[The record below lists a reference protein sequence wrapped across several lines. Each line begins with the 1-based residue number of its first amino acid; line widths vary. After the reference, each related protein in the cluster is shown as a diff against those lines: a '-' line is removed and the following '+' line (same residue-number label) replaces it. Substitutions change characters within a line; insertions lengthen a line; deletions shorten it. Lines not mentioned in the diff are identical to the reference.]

1 MEINNFLSITN
12 KDIIIKTVTEAAKNS
27 VQDTTNNT
35 QTENI
40 CKASCDSVILNGKE
54 VSAFGDLA
62 DIEVEN
68 LKDVSDVTEISP
80 SDNEIQT
87 VTSTKPNV
95 IQDVKNVTEAE
106 LQKIKEKIYLIHNT
120 KISFVD
126 SNVEMPFNN
135 VDGLFT
141 FLSDISGGKIN
152 KNTGITKSQLTKLTQ
167 NDKWED
173 AHNDF
178 FGSLNRAFADKGY
191 DYKISYYDIR
201 HLFYSAATYDAQMDY
216 YEFQN
221 KVEDFAQKV
230 QYEFNTLSDQK
241 KLEFLLEKTKDYLI
255 AAGLEDQLAALQRL
269 TGENIGADEITL
281 PGDDLIAE
289 NTIKLGQIAVTDLE
303 GNQLGGY
310 NSWSNYPSEYE
321 YNGVTYKASLW
332 YGDNDDYTYV
342 EDKNGNYVYDT
353 EIEKYT
359 LYNYYNISHQN
370 LTRYSRQLCD
380 MGLTIDS
387 SYLNADWYLGVDV
400 LVHELT
406 HATAF
411 IYYQGMYEKDSEG
424 NLRLQ
429 NYPNEQTIEKLRTMG
444 IIDETEANTLK
455 TNSDEYDWNKL
466 KYIMRSAW
474 GEYAAYQA
482 DADYIDSIA
491 GDIFDKNKGGMEMAA
506 SGANEK
512 NNISKHIEKY
522 YDKELIPTNDW
533 WVSYKDTDDWSAY
546 I

>member
-12 KDIIIKTVTEAAKNS
+12 KDIILKTVTEAAKNS
-27 VQDTTNNT
+27 VQNT
-35 QTENI
+35 DNIRTENI

-54 VSAFGDLA
+54 VSAFGDLS
-62 DIEVEN
+62 DIDVEN
-68 LKDVSDVTEISP
+68 LKDVSDASEITTTS
-80 SDNEIQT
+80 NTNTQT
-87 VTSTKPNV
+87 ITSTEPQV

-120 KISFVD
+120 EISFGV
-126 SNVEMPFNN
+126 NMPFNN

-141 FLSDISGGKIN
+141 FLSDISGGTIN

-178 FGSLNRAFADKGY
+178 FGSINRAFADKTS
-191 DYKISYYDIR
+191 DYVISYYDIR
-201 HLFYSAATYDAQMDY
+201 HLFYTAAASDAQMNY
-216 YEFQN
+216 SEFKN
-221 KVEDFAQKV
+221 KVENFAQKV
-230 QYEFNTLSDQK
+230 QDEFEALSDQE
-241 KLEFLLEKTKDYLI
+241 KLEFLLEKTEDYLI
-255 AAGLEDQLAALQRL
+255 AAGLEDQLRALQRL
-269 TGENIGADEITL
+269 TGENINTDEITL
-281 PGDDLIAE
+281 PGNDLIAE

-359 LYNYYNISHQN
+359 PYNSSNITHQN
-370 LTRYSRQLCD
+370 LTRYSWQLCD

-387 SYLNADWYLGVDV
+387 SYLNADWCLGVDA

-424 NLRLQ
+424 NLKLQ
-429 NYPNEQTIEKLRTMG
+429 NYPNEQTIEKLHTMG
-444 IIDETEANTLK
+444 IIDETEAYTLI
-455 TNSDEYDWNKL
+455 NNPDEYDWNKL

-474 GEYAAYQA
+474 GEFIAYQA
-482 DADYIDSIA
+482 DADFIDSIA
-491 GDIFDKNKGGMEMAA
+491 GDVFDIGKFGMDMTA
-506 SGANEK
+506 SGADEK
-512 NNISKHIEKY
+512 DNIRNHIKNY
-522 YDKELIPTNDW
+522 YDNEPVPTNDW